1 MSITARSGQDEAS
14 VRSQSQDIASELAD
28 AEREDQKCTIK
39 IINQTVL
46 DDMNA
51 GKTRKFD
58 SLVDEVEMQS
68 ERSKSA
74 HSQRSFNS
82 NTGSEFNNMRKR
94 ERKGGLVV
102 VHKTNKMVE
111 DRDADENVFGS
122 QEQSRDKRNETPT
135 DEEAGDI
142 FDQLMQLQSK
152 KGYMAK
158 KTWSD
163 EEYRLLLWAIQ
174 KYCKGKNKLPK
185 SLSK

>member
-74 HSQRSFNS
+74 HS
-82 NTGSEFNNMRKR
+82 
-94 ERKGGLVV
+94 
-102 VHKTNKMVE
+102 
-111 DRDADENVFGS
+111 
-122 QEQSRDKRNETPT
+122 
-135 DEEAGDI
+135 
-142 FDQLMQLQSK
+142 
-152 KGYMAK
+152 
-158 KTWSD
+158 
-163 EEYRLLLWAIQ
+163 
-174 KYCKGKNKLPK
+174 
-185 SLSK
+185 

>member
-1 MSITARSGQDEAS
+1 MFITARSGQDEAS

-74 HSQRSFNS
+74 HS
-82 NTGSEFNNMRKR
+82 
-94 ERKGGLVV
+94 
-102 VHKTNKMVE
+102 
-111 DRDADENVFGS
+111 
-122 QEQSRDKRNETPT
+122 
-135 DEEAGDI
+135 
-142 FDQLMQLQSK
+142 
-152 KGYMAK
+152 
-158 KTWSD
+158 
-163 EEYRLLLWAIQ
+163 
-174 KYCKGKNKLPK
+174 
-185 SLSK
+185 